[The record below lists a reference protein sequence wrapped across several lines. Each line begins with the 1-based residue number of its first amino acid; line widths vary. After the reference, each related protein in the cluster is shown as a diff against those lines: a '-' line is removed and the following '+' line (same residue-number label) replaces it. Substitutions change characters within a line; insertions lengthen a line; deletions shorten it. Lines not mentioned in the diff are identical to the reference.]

1 MSQYI
6 VKLKDNYLEWSTV
19 SESPTTRGMTREQMR
34 QYLLEKG
41 QREVEAEIEER
52 LMRADAHG
60 SSSIP
65 PQTAEDIVTVNRAGE
80 NESQLTLD
88 EIYERCCIP
97 RGGDE

>member
-1 MSQYI
+1 MPKYI

-19 SESPTTRGMTREQMR
+19 SDSPTTRGMTREQMR

-41 QREVEAEIEER
+41 QREVEAEVESR
-52 LMRADAHG
+52 LMRVDMHG
-60 SSSIP
+60 SSAVP
-65 PQTAEDIVTVNRAGE
+65 PETAEDIMTVNRAGK
-80 NESQLTLD
+80 NESRLTLD